1 MFQIISKQ
9 KKQKSTQN
17 CQYKKKKKEKK
28 KEKKEPE
35 LTILLTSQTL
45 ESFLCGK
52 KKMGHGNEVSLF
64 INTVHDLKD
73 PRFSKGLSFCLV
85 WNLLTAVADVETSV
99 KEN

>member
-1 MFQIISKQ
+1 
-9 KKQKSTQN
+9 
-17 CQYKKKKKEKK
+17 
-28 KEKKEPE
+28 
-35 LTILLTSQTL
+35 
-45 ESFLCGK
+45 
-52 KKMGHGNEVSLF
+52 MGHGNEVSLF